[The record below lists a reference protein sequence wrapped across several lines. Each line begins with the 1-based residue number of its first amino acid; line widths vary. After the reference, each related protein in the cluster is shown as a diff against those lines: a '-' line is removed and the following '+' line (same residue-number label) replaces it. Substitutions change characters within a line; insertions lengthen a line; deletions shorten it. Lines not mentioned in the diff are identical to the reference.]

1 MWGWAALVGVI
12 YATGNL
18 MKGEAAQS
26 RFRQQLGLALSR
38 GTWSSWT
45 KATSIAFVDRFDKIY
60 VLSGA
65 GGQGR
70 TVVWTNVLLVFMA
83 AIALSALSRLLGT
96 PLTGRAVGS
105 AVLALVFYVLADLVE
120 GKKFSKWIKYP
131 LYVLLIGVAT
141 FFVFQMA
148 SFEVILPWLPERAVA
163 PAIATV
169 ILVSALNIAPFA
181 LRFLRRIQVSS
192 GLSSSRSIDP
202 VRAIVTS
209 LSFLALIALLQY
221 DSARPLVD
229 SVREGH
235 IDEMGFIGF
244 NVFADAIS
252 LIQTRWI
259 LHQVSKRSL
268 MAMPGLLMID
278 LLLSASIFLP
288 LPLLSVGVR
297 DMWLGI
303 RFGGDQPWLRI
314 LFLTTFATSAMFY
327 LFLAS
332 VLVLRLSEPVVRA
345 LRPYVDFQSEP
356 IRGLTFVMVV
366 LVTLAFLI
374 AIVAAQIASSF

>member
-1 MWGWAALVGVI
+1 
-12 YATGNL
+12 
-18 MKGEAAQS
+18 
-26 RFRQQLGLALSR
+26 
-38 GTWSSWT
+38 
-45 KATSIAFVDRFDKIY
+45 
-60 VLSGA
+60 
-65 GGQGR
+65 
-70 TVVWTNVLLVFMA
+70 VLLVFMA